1 MEWEKAS
8 VELGAELDRLLTGF
22 IAHKKTMFG
31 CPAYFVN
38 NNMFTG
44 VKASM
49 VFLRLS
55 ESDRTAVMEESD
67 EITIFEPR
75 PAFFMKEYVQIPESR
90 LADHDFINRWL
101 ERSFAYVSSLP
112 PKVPGRKKR

>member
-8 VELGAELDRLLTGF
+8 VELGAELERLLTGF
-22 IAHKKTMFG
+22 IAQKRTMFG

-55 ESDRTAVMEESD
+55 ESDCRAVMEESD
-67 EITIFEPR
+67 EITIFEPL
-75 PAFFMKEYVQIPESR
+75 P
-90 LADHDFINRWL
+90 DFPGMRTGCLLIKH
-101 ERSFAYVSSLP
+101 LP
-112 PKVPGRKKR
+112 DQQRDLFSHQRFQGKTFYTH